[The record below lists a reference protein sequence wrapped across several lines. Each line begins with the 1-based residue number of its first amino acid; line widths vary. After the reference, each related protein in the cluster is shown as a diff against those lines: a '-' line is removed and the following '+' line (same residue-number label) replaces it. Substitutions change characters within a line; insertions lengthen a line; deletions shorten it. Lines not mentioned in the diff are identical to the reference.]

1 MSHFLENLSSDL
13 LYEIAQKQL
22 QAGEASEH
30 VVARST
36 KPKEFYFTPT
46 LLSGFPVVGN
56 RAQGTFSQTATL
68 MFSVL
73 GMVNKLLP
81 SFKGQADKCQVCN

>member
-1 MSHFLENLSSDL
+1 MSHFLENLSSHL
-13 LYEIAQKQL
+13 LYEIA

-36 KPKEFYFTPT
+36 RPKEFYFTPT
-46 LLSGFPVVGN
+46 LLCGFPVVGN

-68 MFSVL
+68 MFSVI

-81 SFKGQADKCQVCN
+81 SFKGQADKCQVWD